1 MTHDHLNEI
10 IDGARFRIDMVMR
23 LVDLTMDG
31 DRVASFVV
39 AASSGDL
46 EDCGEAAQWFAM
58 NGVCC
63 GYLISVE
70 PRPSPVKDG
79 TFGIVV
85 RGKYS
90 L

>member
-1 MTHDHLNEI
+1 MTHDRLNEI
-10 IDGARFRIDMVMR
+10 IDGASESTGMVMR
-23 LVDLTMDG
+23 LVDLTMDE

-39 AASSGDL
+39 VASSGDL
-46 EDCGEAAQWFAM
+46 ADCGRAAQRFAVD
-58 NGVCC
+58 GVWC

-70 PRPSPVKDG
+70 PRHSPVKDG